1 MTEYEGFESIILTGD
16 QINTLF
22 QNHKVYEKNE
32 DGEMVPSSLGCLE
45 NEYMYALDEKG
56 NEVGIFKYKGLGE
69 GGEPFF
75 EQTPFIQINN
85 EMVGKVK
92 PRNTQQKM
100 AMDLLMDDK
109 TTIKVLTGKF
119 GTGERFAPLHSDM

>member
-1 MTEYEGFESIILTGD
+1 MTDYEGFAKITLTGD

-22 QNHKVYEKNE
+22 AEGKLYEADE
-32 DGEMVPSSLGCLE
+32 DGELAATSLGCLE
-45 NEYMYALDEKG
+45 NEYMYAFNEEDDEIGIFKCMGLDEK
-56 NEVGIFKYKGLGE
+56 E
-69 GGEPFF
+69 GPYF
-75 EQTPFIQINN
+75 QKVKFIAINN
-85 EMVGKVK
+85 EMVGKIK
-92 PRNTQQKM
+92 PRNKQQEM